1 MGTATFDTLKFARR
15 LKAADVPEKQ
25 AEAEAEAIKE
35 ALSEAMDSQVPTKA
49 DMYQMK
55 AEIHEVKAEIQEV
68 KAEQRVMK
76 WMIGFNLAFTLA
88 MFWKMFIG

>member
-35 ALSEAMDSQVPTKA
+35 ALSEAMDTQLATKT
-49 DMYQMK
+49 D
-55 AEIHEVKAEIQEV
+55 IHRLERGQDAIR
-68 KAEQRVMK
+68 ATLRLHG
-76 WMIGFNLAFTLA
+76 WMLGVALGFLVT
-88 MFWKMFIG
+88 MFWRMFIS